1 MLFSFRPG
9 WEHGWQQTRA
19 EVLTLPGPRIGMFR
33 SSIEIL
39 SVVLSGLVGHIYA
52 GFSIF
57 EPSGGWAWADITTIS
72 ASALLIL

>member
-1 MLFSFRPG
+1 
-9 WEHGWQQTRA
+9 
-19 EVLTLPGPRIGMFR
+19 MFR